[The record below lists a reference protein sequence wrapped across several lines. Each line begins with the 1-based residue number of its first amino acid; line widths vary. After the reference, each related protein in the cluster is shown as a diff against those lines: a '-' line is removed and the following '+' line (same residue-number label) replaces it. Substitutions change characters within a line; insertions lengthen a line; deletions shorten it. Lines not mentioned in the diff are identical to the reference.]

1 MHLLKAEEILRIHD
15 AVLERFGGL
24 KSQPMTPDAG
34 LSQAQALIGRIRS
47 AMTYNTAYDWNNVFL
62 CAAFQTHCIA
72 RAHAFADGNKRRALN
87 AAGLLLKRAGYAIK
101 DSENLPLLL
110 VEVAQER
117 IKMEEIAARLQ
128 AEMTVAEKS
137 TAGRV
142 PYDRFA
148 DLAYMKIDP
157 QTLRLLRDFA
167 EERTDSTTLCIIGSS
182 RWLSMDP
189 SGLAWEN
196 VQETLRERHP
206 EWSFVTFDCGIRAFN
221 KDKRA
226 DVVNSA
232 LTIIESAD
240 LLHLRGPSSFLH
252 SWPEDFETVM
262 RALNERAKAGKR
274 SIVTA
279 DESVAK
285 TFMRYNR
292 PVPVFFANAM
302 VADFS
307 MESSD
312 R

>member
-24 KSQPMTPDAG
+24 KSQPMTPDTG
-34 LSQAQALIGRIRS
+34 LSKAQALVGRIRS

-72 RAHAFADGNKRRALN
+72 RAHAFADGNKRTALN

-101 DSENLPLLL
+101 DSENLPQLL
-110 VEVAQER
+110 VELAQDQ
-117 IKMEEIAARLQ
+117 IKLEEIAARLQ
-128 AEMTVAEKS
+128 TDMTVSEKS
-137 TAGRV
+137 TADRE
-142 PYDRFA
+142 PYDPCTI
-148 DLAYMKIDP
+148 LAYKKISP
-157 QTLRLLRDFA
+157 QTLQLLRDFA
-167 EERTDSTTLCIIGSS
+167 EERTDNPTLCIIGSS
-182 RWLSMDP
+182 RWLSMNP
-189 SGLAWEN
+189 SGLAWVN

-221 KDKRA
+221 KDKRS

-232 LTIIESAD
+232 LTIIESVD

-307 MESSD
+307 MESLD